1 MGIYEVIVSQRY
13 FNQTVLNRYH
23 YVSSGTP
30 AAVQPSYG
38 LLYAMGYIT
47 SRLSGGAFPNGTL
60 ARTIQ
65 VIQSATTAY
74 ISAYARNLYSVTD
87 FYENPW
93 PTPPVGTQADEGLS
107 PASAFAFSCSR
118 VRTDIRRGMKRYVGM
133 TEANVNGGGVIGGGI
148 QASLASA
155 ASELGRTITY
165 DDEGNTLTFIPCV
178 LGLEQY
184 TTPSG
189 RTAYRPYATESA
201 QLDHIAQ
208 GGNWSPYTTLRTQ
221 VSRQYG
227 RGV

>member
-47 SRLSGGAFPNGTL
+47 SRLAGGAFPNGTL

-65 VIQSATTAY
+65 VIQSATTSY

-118 VRTDIRRGMKRYVGM
+118 VRTDIRRGFKRFVGVD
-133 TEANVNGGGVIGGGI
+133 ELLLDPLGVITDPG
-148 QASLASA
+148 LALMDDVAEEMSQPVT
-155 ASELGRTITY
+155 SEESIYT
-165 DDEGNTLTFIPCV
+165 PCV
-178 LGLEQY
+178 ISRQRVVDPETDKVTYEL
-184 TTPSG
+184 
-189 RTAYRPYATESA
+189 YATEET
-201 QLDHIAQ
+201 QIEHIA
-208 GGNWSPYTTLRTQ
+208 SPLEWAPYPTVRSQT
-221 VSRQYG
+221 SRQYN
-227 RGV
+227 RGS